1 MKRKEKRYL
10 VVDLETT
17 GNQANRHDRII
28 QFAATLVEGSKRLET
43 YSTFI
48 NPEREIP
55 PFIQQLTGIKPSDC
69 YDAPIFTDV
78 APIIQNLLED
88 CIFVAHNV
96 SFDWTFLAREMQR
109 AGYPLPKT
117 KKLDTVEL
125 ARIIYPG
132 IDSYKLQD
140 LSDEF
145 KLGHDRP
152 HQADSDAEVTADL
165 LLLLLDK
172 LENLP
177 LPVIRKMATI
187 SQSLKNY
194 LPELLFELEMQKDRE
209 LKALPDEL
217 MEYRGLVIRKKPTIS
232 EPAKSSSYV
241 FPKTAQAKAALFE
254 QNGLSLTKRTGQFE
268 MMDVIQQAI
277 EQKRHALIEA
287 GTGIG
292 KSLGY
297 FIPAVYHA
305 KQSGMPVV
313 ISTYTTLL
321 QNQLV
326 EKDIPL
332 LEKIVGFP
340 VAVSLLKGRDHY
352 LNLFKFEQLLEENE
366 SQYDV
371 VVTKLKLLVWLT
383 ETTTGDISEVNLS
396 SGGELFWNRMK
407 HTGWYLSAQHD
418 PWLDYDFY
426 RYNYEQSRHADLLIV
441 NHALLLA
448 DHFGKQAIL
457 PDYEVAVI
465 DEAHHFADSARDRGT
480 FILSYR
486 KIKYF
491 LNQLGSLEKYS
502 LLAKMAMLF
511 PQAEM
516 LYDLDVA
523 AFKLGEAS
531 EELFVVLQDYAKQT
545 KLYQLERGLI
555 SNSETEPLPDDIFY
569 AAEKVYKLLREA
581 ALQMDALLAKAK
593 AEETNWDEAESAF
606 LEEIYAFLLDWQE
619 MTDDLA
625 QMIYQKVPVQAL
637 SLESDSKRSITSM
650 RIKSVR
656 LDNSEQLKQ
665 TFFDQKKTVIL
676 TSATLTIT
684 GDFRFI
690 CQNLGLEESELIT
703 RQIESPFDYE
713 NQARVL
719 IPTDMP
725 PIKDT
730 PVDMYTL
737 QLARYLAKI
746 AKRTDGRMLV
756 LFTSFEMLQKTYYH
770 LKSSHDLETFRILA
784 QGVSPGS
791 VTRLAKQFQVFQKS
805 ILLGTSSFWE
815 GIDIPGKALS
825 CLAIVRL
832 PFVPLDDPYAKAQI
846 SLRKERGENAFQTY
860 SLPEAILRF
869 KQGFGRLIRRETD
882 RGIVFVFDSRLETTK
897 FGKAFLTSIPQTP
910 VITTDEEEIL
920 TITESFFKDS

>member
-1 MKRKEKRYL
+1 MKRKINRYL

-43 YSTFI
+43 YTTFI
-48 NPEREIP
+48 NPERDIP
-55 PFIQQLTGIKPSDC
+55 PFIQQLTGITPNDC
-69 YDAPIFTDV
+69 KEAPLFIDV

-96 SFDWTFLAREMQR
+96 SFDWTFLAREMQQ

-125 ARIIYPG
+125 ARIVYPG
-132 IDSYKLQD
+132 VDSYKLQD
-140 LSDEF
+140 LADEF

-165 LLLLLDK
+165 LLLLLTK
-172 LENLP
+172 LERLP

-194 LPELLFELEMQKDRE
+194 LPELLFELEMEKDR
-209 LKALPDEL
+209 ALTPLPEGL
-217 MEYRGLVIRKKPTIS
+217 MEYRGLVIRKKPGIPKKA
-232 EPAKSSSYV
+232 EQAAFV
-241 FPKTAQAKAALFE
+241 FPQTLMEKNKLFE
-254 QNGLSLTKRTGQFE
+254 QTGLALTKRAGQFE
-268 MMDVIQQAI
+268 LMDTIQTAI
-277 EQKRHALIEA
+277 TEEKHALIEA

-297 FIPAVYHA
+297 FIPAIYHA
-305 KQSGMPVV
+305 KKTKQPVV

-340 VAVSLLKGRDHY
+340 VYVSVLKGRDHY
-352 LNLFKFEQLLEENE
+352 LNLFKFEQLLQENDP
-366 SQYDV
+366 QYDI

-383 ETTTGDISEVNLS
+383 ETETGDISEVNLS

-407 HTGWYLSAQHD
+407 HTGWYLPEAQD
-418 PWLDYDFY
+418 PFLDYDFY

-448 DHFGKQAIL
+448 DHFGKQMIL
-457 PDYEVAVI
+457 PDYEVAII

-480 FILSYR
+480 FVLSYR
-486 KIKYF
+486 KLKYF

-502 LLAKMAMLF
+502 LLAKLAMLF
-511 PQAEM
+511 PEAEM
-516 LYDLDVA
+516 LYNLDIA
-523 AFKLGEAS
+523 SSKLAEAS
-531 EELFVVLQDYAKQT
+531 EDLFTVLEGYAKQT
-545 KLYQLERGLI
+545 KLYQLEKGII
-555 SNSETEPLPDDIFY
+555 SNSETESLPDAIFY
-569 AAEKVYKLLREA
+569 AAEKVYKLLHEA
-581 ALQMDALLAKAK
+581 EIQMEALLALAK
-593 AEETNWDEAESAF
+593 TEEMVWGEAETAF
-606 LEEIYAFLLDWQE
+606 LEEVYAFLLDWKE
-619 MTDDLA
+619 MTVDLA

-650 RIKSVR
+650 RIKAVR
-656 LDNSEQLKQ
+656 LDNSEQLKK

-676 TSATLTIT
+676 TSATLTIN
-684 GDFRFI
+684 GDFHFI
-690 CQNLGLEESELIT
+690 CQNLGLKEEALLT
-703 RQIESPFDYE
+703 KQIASPFDYQ
-713 NQARVL
+713 NQARIL

-730 PVDMYTL
+730 PVDKYTK
-737 QLARYLAKI
+737 QLAQYLMEI

-770 LKSSHDLETFRILA
+770 LKNHSELDTFRILA
-784 QGVSPGS
+784 QGVTAGS
-791 VTRLAKQFQVFQKS
+791 VTRLVKQFQVFQKS
-805 ILLGTSSFWE
+805 ILLGTASFWE

-832 PFVPLDDPYAKAQI
+832 PFMPLDNPYAKAQI

-869 KQGFGRLIRRETD
+869 KQGFGRLIRREND
-882 RGIVFVFDSRLETTK
+882 RGIVFVFDNRLETTK
-897 FGKAFLTSIPQTP
+897 FGKAFLASVPQTP
-910 VITTDEEEIL
+910 VVTTNEEEIL
-920 TITESFFKDS
+920 TITDAFFKDS